1 MHRQIQSLPW
11 HLSISVSYWV
21 THASTMFCAQMDV
34 SVGVDAAADVVVAAA
49 AMPAAA
55 TRETAKKR
63 IFSAG
68 DLRSGA
74 N

>member
-1 MHRQIQSLPW
+1 
-11 HLSISVSYWV
+11 
-21 THASTMFCAQMDV
+21 MDV

-49 AMPAAA
+49 AMLAAA